1 MRLETHI
8 LSNVV
13 EVFCNFEIFSL
24 CHDLIMINR
33 MKATT
38 IFGKITSRL
47 MTFNKDYC
55 QQEILCR

>member
-13 EVFCNFEIFSL
+13 DVFCNFEIFSL

-33 MKATT
+33 MKGTT
-38 IFGKITSRL
+38 IFGKITL
-47 MTFNKDYC
+47 YLKLGN
-55 QQEILCR
+55 